1 MSIRILIADDHNILR
16 EGLKVLLE
24 KEPDFSVVG
33 ETGNGLDTV
42 RLAGELQPDVIVMDI
57 SMPLMNGI
65 EATRR
70 ILKDN
75 KAIQVLAL
83 SMESDRRFIVEVLE
97 SGARGYV
104 LKDAFFKEL
113 SDAIRTVAS
122 GEIYLGPRINELI
135 IKDYLMRIPD
145 GLPLNFTILTER
157 ERKLLQMVAT
167 GNNSKEIAGEL
178 GISVKTVESHRQ
190 NIMKKLNLFSIAEL
204 TKFAVR
210 EGLTSRH

>member
-16 EGLKVLLE
+16 EGLIGLLE
-24 KEPDFSVVG
+24 KESDFCVVG
-33 ETGNGLDTV
+33 EAENGLDTV
-42 RLAGELQPDVIVMDI
+42 RLADELKPDVIIMDI
-57 SMPLMNGI
+57 SMPDLNGM

-70 ILKDN
+70 ILKRN
-75 KAIQVLAL
+75 SAIQVLAL
-83 SMESDRRFIVEVLE
+83 SMESDRRFIVEVIE

-113 SDAIRTVAS
+113 ANAIRTVAA
-122 GEIYLGPRINELI
+122 GENYLGPRINELI
-135 IKDYLMRIPD
+135 IKDYLQRIPD
-145 GLPLNFTILTER
+145 GLPLNFSSLTER
-157 ERKLLQMVAT
+157 ERELLQMVANGT
-167 GNNSKEIAGEL
+167 NNKEIASQL
-178 GISVKTVESHRQ
+178 GISNKTVDVHRQ